1 MEEIKIPKEYIS
13 PPKEEGP
20 LKEPYDM
27 PAEFMVSAEPR
38 EATSKEFSGKSGGE
52 ESQRAG
58 LHGLLKRMML
68 FPVASAIATV
78 SIVFSSL
85 GYDPLGEDF
94 LNQEGYG
101 QESSL
106 FEDEEPGGESGSP
119 SGNRGNGEGESNV
132 GGEKRQV
139 REYPGDITG
148 VRIEVT
154 YVPTG
159 DSYRAQANGEEGL
172 EEARSWV
179 RELGGD
185 PDTLSYVRSEMIYL
199 GYEASEDAIIVG
211 DPDDIEN
218 AYVAQGTLTRNYGEL
233 AYFEAFESMEVSEP
247 DISVIEGLPISV
259 LFVPTQETYY
269 PEQTGRAGIQE
280 AREWLRSIGADPDSL
295 AFVTIR
301 RETKYEVNDGV
312 LSTILTDFAHYEAT
326 EYAEGYTDTEVFPE
340 LPNMEPD
347 FAGNY
352 AWGGMGSEEYLRI
365 FMSDKTTLYLEA
377 GGYWR
382 DNEGAVE
389 SSLPSCRYDR
399 ETNTLTLKDF
409 NDPEAVLDANLM
421 GNGFKIRLEGDNHIG
436 SIQVWGAMYGG
447 SVAFVGDGNLTIG
460 EVHPNSGTGI
470 LLNAEGSESCVM
482 IGANVFMEIQGEHQI
497 AVYDTQAENPVI
509 MNGSMH
515 VIGGEIYSGEMQYND
530 SVNAYVHD
538 CEVRDNIGDHWIMLA
553 T

>member
-1 MEEIKIPKEYIS
+1 LEEIKIPKEYIS

-94 LNQEGYG
+94 LSQEGYG

-106 FEDEEPGGESGSP
+106 FEDEEPGGEPGSS

-139 REYPGDITG
+139 REYPGDIAG

-159 DSYRAQANGEEGL
+159 DSYRAQATGEDGL
-172 EEARSWV
+172 AEARSWV
-179 RELGGD
+179 RAQGGD
-185 PDTLSYVRSEMIYL
+185 PDTLSYVRSELIYL
-199 GYEASEDAIIVG
+199 GYEASDDAIIVG
-211 DPDDIEN
+211 DPDDMEH
-218 AYVAQGTLTRNYGEL
+218 AYVAQGTLTHNYVEL
-233 AYFEAFESMEVSEP
+233 AYFEAYESLEISEP

-259 LFVPTQETYY
+259 IFVPTQETYY
-269 PEQTGRAGIQE
+269 PQQTGQAGILE
-280 AREWLRSIGADPDSL
+280 AREWLGSIGADPDSL
-295 AFVTIR
+295 TFVTIR

-326 EYAEGYTDTEVFPE
+326 EYAEGYSETDVFPE
-340 LPNMEPD
+340 LPNMDPD
-347 FAGNY
+347 FEGNY
-352 AWGGMGSEEYLRI
+352 AWADQGSEEYLRI
-365 FMSDKTTLYLEA
+365 FMGDKTPLYLEA

-382 DNEGAVE
+382 NNEGAQE
-389 SSLPSCRYDR
+389 SSLAGCRYDR

-421 GNGFKIRLEGDNHIG
+421 GNGFKLRLEGENHIG

-447 SVAFVGDGNLTIG
+447 SIAFVGDGSLYVN
-460 EVHPNSGTGI
+460 EAHPNQGTGI
-470 LLNAEGSESCVM
+470 LLNAEGSESYVM
-482 IGANVFMEIQGEHQI
+482 IGANVFMEIHGEHQI
-497 AVYDTQAENPVI
+497 AIYDTQAENPVI

-530 SVNAYVHD
+530 YLEVYLHN

-553 T
+553 K